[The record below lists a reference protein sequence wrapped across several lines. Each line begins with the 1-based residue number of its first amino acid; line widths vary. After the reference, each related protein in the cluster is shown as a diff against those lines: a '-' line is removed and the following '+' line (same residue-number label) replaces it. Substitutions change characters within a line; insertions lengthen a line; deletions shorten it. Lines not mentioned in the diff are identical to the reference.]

1 MKYKFFYSVCFLFFG
16 IITLMTSTSSVKA
29 VEGTCHEIN
38 GKIAFNVEEDALV
51 SHAGGDDDD
60 YDQDEEDDYDDE
72 VLHVESLTGLA
83 RMLDGTRSK

>member
-51 SHAGGDDDD
+51 SHAGGDYRRLINIIEFIFSGKNVD
-60 YDQDEEDDYDDE
+60 YDSIYNNIE
-72 VLHVESLTGLA
+72 T
-83 RMLDGTRSK
+83 TI